1 MNIFVFLI
9 NKELFLIFFCSI
21 KLLIKNSGEADRVG
35 VLRTSSGALH
45 FFVNGIDQGPAAT
58 NIPSKVYAVIDMY
71 GKCAQVTIMDDN
83 NRDIG
88 TALCLKKVMNIFSSN
103 MMSNR
108 FYSDFPSLK
117 IEEKNYDSTNIIIE
131 SSHLL
136 IFHDNC

>member
-1 MNIFVFLI
+1 MNIFVFII
-9 NKELFLIFFCSI
+9 NKELFLNFFCSI
-21 KLLIKNSGEADRVG
+21 KLLIKISGEADRVG

-88 TALCLKKVMNIFSSN
+88 TALCLKTVMNIFSFN
-103 MMSNR
+103 N
-108 FYSDFPSLK
+108 F
-117 IEEKNYDSTNIIIE
+117 
-131 SSHLL
+131 
-136 IFHDNC
+136 